1 MHHRLSDL
9 DAELLP
15 AAERHQRFSFRSLT
29 KAGCGAPSLRQ
40 GTRLLNRQF
49 GSKTFFASYTWALRS
64 GPFVVPVCGTITTA
78 ADMSGFVQTG
88 PQPAKPASVCAS
100 VRRSSTVLKL
110 QVLTLSWMLVEC
122 GVSLYAAVAAHSPAM
137 LAFGSDSLVELLSA
151 VVVLVQY
158 ARPASISQ
166 RKAGRIAAV
175 LLFVLAAIVA
185 STALV
190 SLALRQRPETSFVGI
205 IITVAALLA
214 MPILAMLKRREARLT
229 NNVALAADA
238 VQSATCAYLALAT
251 LAGLAVNA
259 LFHVPWVDSLA
270 ALVAVPILI
279 REGRSAW
286 QEDGCGCC

>member
-1 MHHRLSDL
+1 
-9 DAELLP
+9 
-15 AAERHQRFSFRSLT
+15 
-29 KAGCGAPSLRQ
+29 
-40 GTRLLNRQF
+40 
-49 GSKTFFASYTWALRS
+49 
-64 GPFVVPVCGTITTA
+64 
-78 ADMSGFVQTG
+78 
-88 PQPAKPASVCAS
+88 
-100 VRRSSTVLKL
+100 
-110 QVLTLSWMLVEC
+110 
-122 GVSLYAAVAAHSPAM
+122 M
-137 LAFGSDSLVELLSA
+137 LAFGSDSLVELVSA
-151 VVVLVQY
+151 VVVLLQY

-190 SLALRQRPETSFVGI
+190 SLVLRQRPQTSFVGI

-251 LAGLAVNA
+251 LIGLAVNA
-259 LFHVPWVDSLA
+259 LFHVAWVDSLA

-279 REGRSAW
+279 HEGRSAW
-286 QEDGCGCC
+286 REDGCGCC